1 MKNNFSARM
10 TILIFILSALVFSRN
25 AEQPNIVLIMADD
38 MGYEVPGYTGG
49 TSYHTPNI
57 DQLAKTGLRFTHCYS
72 APKCS
77 PSRVTIMTGR
87 YLFRTTQQWGHI
99 PADEITF
106 GHILESA
113 GYKVALAGKWQMAL
127 LGDDPLH
134 VRKMGFDQSCVFGW
148 HEGPRYH
155 APFIWQNGSRLE
167 NVGQR
172 YGPDVYVEFLIDFI
186 ATNQNVP
193 FFAYYPM
200 ALAHDISDDF
210 QPPPPPG
217 PDGRYPTY
225 QELIAYMDKN
235 VGRLVTALDSL
246 GLRENTLIL
255 FTTDNGTPGQFI
267 TSIEDGQFIRTP
279 VISKIGNQDIPGGKT
294 QLTDAG
300 THVPLIANWPGQT
313 PSGKICSDLIDFSDF
328 MPTLAEL
335 AGAKMPADRMIDGRS
350 FAAQIRDIKGNP
362 REWVYNEIEGR
373 AWIRNHRWK
382 LYEDGRLYDMTSDP
396 LEQSPILPTNDD
408 MKSSAMRR
416 LFKSELQNLKN

>member
-1 MKNNFSARM
+1 MRS
-10 TILIFILSALVFSRN
+10 ILSIVAILLSMILNIPVLSQDTQ
-25 AEQPNIVLIMADD
+25 QPNIVLIMVDD

-49 TSYHTPNI
+49 TSYQTPNI
-57 DQLAKTGLRFTHCYS
+57 DKLAKTGLRFTHCYS

-155 APFIWQNGSRLE
+155 EPFIWQNGSRLE
-167 NVGQR
+167 NVEQR

-186 ATNQNVP
+186 AKNQNVP

-200 ALAHDISDDF
+200 ALAHDISNDF

-217 PDGRYPTY
+217 PDGRYQNY

-235 VGRLVTALDSL
+235 VGRLVAALDTL
-246 GLRENTLIL
+246 GLRKNTLIL
-255 FTTDNGTPGQFI
+255 YTTDNGTPGQFI
-267 TSIEDGQFIRTP
+267 TSIEDGQYIRTP
-279 VISKIGNQDIPGGKT
+279 VISKMGDQDIPGGKS
-294 QLTDAG
+294 LLNDRG
-300 THVPLIANWPGQT
+300 THVPLFANWPGQI
-313 PSGKICSDLIDFSDF
+313 PSGRMCSDLIDFSDF

-335 AGAKMPADRMIDGRS
+335 AGAKIPADRMIDGRS
-350 FAAQIRDIKGNP
+350 FAAQIRDKKGNP
-362 REWVYNEIEGR
+362 REWVYTEIEGR
-373 AWIRNHRWK
+373 AWIRNHCWK
-382 LYEDGRLYDMTSDP
+382 LYEDGRLFDMTSDP
-396 LEQSPILPTNDD
+396 LEQSPILPANDD
-408 MKSSAMRR
+408 LNSSAMRTF
-416 LFKSELQNLKN
+416 LKSELQNLKN